1 MFLVPSTIAVQWA
14 QTLKCASMRA
24 RISGATSPSRKL
36 EISRQ
41 TSRQLISITF
51 IGYGGFLLVSSAWL
65 SLALPRPHLF
75 VLLLAGEPA
84 PINTRCQGIP
94 HQEAC
99 SEKPCLATAF
109 SNAKNPGSFLNAQV
123 LDVPQYKH
131 FPVFR
136 GQGVQS
142 SLQALSQLLPVEC
155 F

>member
-1 MFLVPSTIAVQWA
+1 MVANPSESGCAISGCGARIAVQWA

-24 RISGATSPSRKL
+24 RISGSTSPSRKL

-51 IGYGGFLLVSSAWL
+51 IGYGGFLLVSCVRRN
-65 SLALPRPHLF
+65 LALPRPHLF
-75 VLLLAGEPA
+75 VFLLPGVPA

-94 HQEAC
+94 HLEAC
-99 SEKPCLATAF
+99 PQEPCFDTAF
-109 SNAKNPGSFLNAQV
+109 RNVQRLCRFLNTQV

-136 GQGVQS
+136 R
-142 SLQALSQLLPVEC
+142 
-155 F
+155 